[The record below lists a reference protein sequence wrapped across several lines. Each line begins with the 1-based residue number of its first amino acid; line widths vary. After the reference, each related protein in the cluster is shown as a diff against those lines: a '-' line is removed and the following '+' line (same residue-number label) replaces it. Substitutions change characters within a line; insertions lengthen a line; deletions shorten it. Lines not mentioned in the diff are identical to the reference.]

1 MSSLKVKLGILAA
14 GLMLSGCMQAT
25 TYEATNQTN
34 FKPRDKEL
42 LAKIRYTNAP
52 VAEPFRRAIV
62 DYHRKEAPGSIVV
75 DSDNHYLYYVLNDG
89 KAIRYGITVGEEA
102 MAWSGIAKIGSMT
115 EWPPWHPTKS
125 EIERL
130 GVPTFVAPGP
140 DNPMG
145 SRALYLYS
153 GGKDTLFRIH
163 GTNQPE
169 YIGASISSGCIR
181 MTNEDV
187 IDLYNRVK
195 MGTIVVVLE
204 PHHGD
209 SPFNSQ
215 MALQGGGSGSSRCS
229 NRPRSVHDEIKSAG
243 FTGAF
248 LLAAWSASA
257 GRSGVRLG
265 ASDLAASDFVGIG
278 FGGDLARRGFIRPL
292 GRQQRRDR
300 RQRVPHVPLADL
312 VIVVPL
318 HQIEM
323 DVVLVIPVRARPQH
337 RGEPRAHRMQHALAQ
352 LARHRAVGE
361 RDRLAVG
368 ELHAANVERV
378 GAAVFGQSGADHAVA
393 AAAFERV
400 EIVEIADDAAE
411 ACRQRRHVGADPV
424 RDRGGHRAAQDRRG
438 LDRDPVLVRQHHGL
452 QPDQILAAATAG
464 AMDVGNA
471 GGDRDLF

>member
-1 MSSLKVKLGILAA
+1 MSSLKLTLGVLAA
-14 GLMLSGCMQAT
+14 GLMLSGCMETAS
-25 TYEATNQTN
+25 YEATNTSN
-34 FKPRDKEL
+34 FKPHDKEL
-42 LAKIRYTNAP
+42 LAKIRYTNVP

-62 DYHRKEAPGSIVV
+62 DFHRREAPGSIMV
-75 DSDNHYLYYVLNDG
+75 DSDNHYLYYVLAEG

-195 MGTIVVVLE
+195 LGTIVVVLE

-215 MALQGGGSGSSRCS
+215 MALQGGG
-229 NRPRSVHDEIKSAG
+229 N
-243 FTGAF
+243 
-248 LLAAWSASA
+248 
-257 GRSGVRLG
+257 
-265 ASDLAASDFVGIG
+265 
-278 FGGDLARRGFIRPL
+278 
-292 GRQQRRDR
+292 
-300 RQRVPHVPLADL
+300 
-312 VIVVPL
+312 
-318 HQIEM
+318 
-323 DVVLVIPVRARPQH
+323 
-337 RGEPRAHRMQHALAQ
+337 
-352 LARHRAVGE
+352 AVGMMM
-361 RDRLAVG
+361 
-368 ELHAANVERV
+368 
-378 GAAVFGQSGADHAVA
+378 Q
-393 AAAFERV
+393 
-400 EIVEIADDAAE
+400 
-411 ACRQRRHVGADPV
+411 
-424 RDRGGHRAAQDRRG
+424 
-438 LDRDPVLVRQHHGL
+438 
-452 QPDQILAAATAG
+452 
-464 AMDVGNA
+464 
-471 GGDRDLF
+471 